1 MLRDRYEPMNLF
13 ALVPAL
19 SLALDPVLTQL
30 DHLLDDD
37 TLFQA
42 VKADL
47 ARRRPRTLLTAARP
61 RRSRSSC
68 ACWWSSISMAGA
80 TRRPSTGSVIVWC
93 CASFAGCMPSRCRM
107 IPPCSAGPT

>member
-13 ALVPAL
+13 ALVSAL

-30 DHLLDDD
+30 DRLLDND

-47 ARRRPRTLLTAARP
+47 AQRFPRTPIDGRPSPVPTPRHSARASIPEPRLRGRTADQSVPRRR
-61 RRSRSSC
+61 
-68 ACWWSSISMAGA
+68 
-80 TRRPSTGSVIVWC
+80 TRRPG
-93 CASFAGCMPSRCRM
+93 APSQA
-107 IPPCSAGPT
+107 PPA